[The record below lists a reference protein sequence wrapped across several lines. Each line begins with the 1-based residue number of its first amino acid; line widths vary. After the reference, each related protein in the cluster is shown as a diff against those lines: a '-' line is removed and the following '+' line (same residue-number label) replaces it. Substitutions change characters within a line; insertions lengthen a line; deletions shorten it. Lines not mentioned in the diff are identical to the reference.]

1 MKFLGSGFPLF
12 YMFIKYCIFILVE
25 FWLLK
30 GMFCL
35 ATDLMG
41 DYCYKKETE
50 HHAMVNHIHES
61 RASENKICGG
71 SMWHFVSLANVFD
84 REDIRIMQSNLSLV
98 VVFANM
104 VSFLFFRKA

>member
-1 MKFLGSGFPLF
+1 MDLPYDCDPIEMKFLGSGFPLF

-41 DYCYKKETE
+41 DYCY
-50 HHAMVNHIHES
+50 NHIV
-61 RASENKICGG
+61 K
-71 SMWHFVSLANVFD
+71 
-84 REDIRIMQSNLSLV
+84 
-98 VVFANM
+98 
-104 VSFLFFRKA
+104 

>member
-41 DYCYKKETE
+41 DYCYNEVKVEGAK
-50 HHAMVNHIHES
+50 NLNNIH
-61 RASENKICGG
+61 N
-71 SMWHFVSLANVFD
+71 F
-84 REDIRIMQSNLSLV
+84 
-98 VVFANM
+98 
-104 VSFLFFRKA
+104 